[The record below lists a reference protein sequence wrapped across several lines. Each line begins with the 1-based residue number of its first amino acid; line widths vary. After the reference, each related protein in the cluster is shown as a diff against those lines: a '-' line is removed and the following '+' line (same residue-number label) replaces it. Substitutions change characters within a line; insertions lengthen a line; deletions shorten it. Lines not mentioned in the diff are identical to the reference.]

1 MKITVGADGWMMLFF
16 MLLLE
21 GNAGIICLLCA
32 AFHELGHIAFA
43 RGLDIK
49 LREMRLG
56 FGGARIYTESECLP
70 YKKEFWLCAGGP
82 IASLLLCIICS
93 SALAIICQENIED
106 METLLLES
114 GVSNGLFLCACI
126 SLSQAIVNLMPV
138 ASLDGGRMI
147 VAVFSR
153 YGNIG
158 IARAAETVSTVIAAL
173 VLWLTSVYLL
183 LRTGNGIGIFVTSGC
198 ICVRLM
204 QRSKYRNDIDKT

>member
-1 MKITVGADGWMMLFF
+1 MKITVGADGWAMLFF

-32 AFHELGHIAFA
+32 AFHELGHIFLA

-56 FGGARIYTESECLP
+56 FGGARIYTEGESLP

-82 IASLLLCIICS
+82 IASLLLCVICS
-93 SALAIICQENIED
+93 AALAIICQGSIEE
-106 METLLLES
+106 MESLLLES

-147 VAVFSR
+147 VALFSR
-153 YGNIG
+153 FGNMS

-173 VLWLTSVYLL
+173 VLWLAAVYLL
-183 LRTGNGIGIFVTSGC
+183 LRTGNGIGIFVTAGC
-198 ICVRLM
+198 ICARLM
-204 QRSKYRNDIDKT
+204 QRSKCASDTDKT